1 MSFDFG
7 GTLRRAWEITWKHK
21 ILWLFGILSFIA
33 GGRASLS
40 FRAPRFPTDLDPT
53 DPTLFPRLQRNFP
66 NLDQNVL
73 VGIGVGILCLIV
85 IIAIV
90 LFVLHIIGRGALI
103 GGIQLADTNGQ
114 VSFGQAWG
122 LGLKHFWT
130 VLLIGLIVA
139 IVSGIV
145 GLASFV
151 AAATVCLIPLACVGF
166 LIVAA
171 LSVFTYLAQIPPVTE
186 NFPFPKPSAP
196 PRPGAQ
202 ATMAPC
208 PSLPLLPRRWPAK
221 QTVCECVGM

>member
-139 IVSGIV
+139 IVAGIV

-171 LSVFTYLAQIPPVTE
+171 LSVFTYLAQIAAVTE
-186 NFPFPKPSAP
+186 NLSFSEAIGRALAVVQANLAP
-196 PRPGAQ
+196 VLILAV
-202 ATMAPC
+202 
-208 PSLPLLPRRWPAK
+208 LLAIID
-221 QTVCECVGM
+221 G